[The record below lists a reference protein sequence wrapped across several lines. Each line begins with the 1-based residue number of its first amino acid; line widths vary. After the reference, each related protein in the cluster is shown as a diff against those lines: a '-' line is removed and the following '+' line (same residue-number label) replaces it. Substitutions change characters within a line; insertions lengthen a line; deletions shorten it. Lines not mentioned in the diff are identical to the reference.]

1 MNYYTDETETAKI
14 WHLLLTVRVKAKH
27 DAAAPGWSAVM
38 YKTVTKFVKHDLP
51 SSRAKEYFA
60 SFVFHHN
67 VSLTQKTRQGK
78 KGQKKTKNNPHRCSF
93 FKKGLIC

>member
-1 MNYYTDETETAKI
+1 MNYYTDEIQIAKI
-14 WHLLLTVRVKAKH
+14 WHLLLTVCVKAKH
-27 DAAAPGWSAVM
+27 DAAAPGWLAVM
-38 YKTVTKFVKHDLP
+38 YRIVIKFVKHDLP

-78 KGQKKTKNNPHRCSF
+78 NKKQKTPHQRQLF
-93 FKKGLIC
+93 KGLIC

>member
-1 MNYYTDETETAKI
+1 MKQTAKI

-27 DAAAPGWSAVM
+27 DAAAPGWPAVM
-38 YKTVTKFVKHDLP
+38 YKTVIKFVKHDLP

-78 KGQKKTKNNPHRCSF
+78 KGKKNKKQPTPLQF